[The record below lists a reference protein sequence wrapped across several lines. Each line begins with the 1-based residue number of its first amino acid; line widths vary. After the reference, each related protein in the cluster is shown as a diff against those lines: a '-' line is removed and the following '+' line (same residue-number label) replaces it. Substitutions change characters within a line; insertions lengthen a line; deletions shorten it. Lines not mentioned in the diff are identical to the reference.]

1 MKDELNKGGLI
12 DKMAI
17 TDTDYSLTKKACY
30 YTYLA
35 MSSAFSLPPILFI
48 TFHEMY
54 SIPYTLL
61 GTLVLVNF
69 LTQLSIDLVFS
80 FFSRYFNIKLT
91 VRIMPLISSFGMFI
105 YAAVPLFFPA
115 YAYAGLITGTVIFS
129 VAAGLSEVLLS
140 PTIAALPSDDP
151 GRDMSRLHSLY
162 GWGVVTVVLVSTA
175 VLTVIGRENWMYL
188 TFFWALLPIVSSVL
202 FSISPFPKM
211 DITQDLAPDKTKRKN
226 LALTLC
232 VLCIFFGSA
241 SENVMTNWI
250 SAYLEKAVGLS
261 KTWCDLVGIALFAIL
276 LGTVRTIYAKK
287 GKNIYPVLLF
297 GMISSA
303 VCYVVAGLSPFPV
316 LSLAACV
323 LTGIFTSMLWPGT
336 LILIEELTPGPG
348 VAAYAL
354 LAAGGDFGASIAP
367 QLLGITVDSVSAG
380 EFAAKTGEA
389 LSLTAEQI
397 GMKTGI
403 LTAAVYPVLGTA
415 VVFLIGHYFGR
426 SISSKSKLT
435 GSADNSNAKNIN

>member
-1 MKDELNKGGLI
+1 M
-12 DKMAI
+12 DKKAK
-17 TDTDYSLTKKACY
+17 TDTDYSLTKKSCY

-35 MSSAFSLPPILFI
+35 MSSAFSLPPIMFV

-54 SIPYTLL
+54 GIPYTLL

-69 LTQLSIDLVFS
+69 ITQLSIDLVFS
-80 FFSRYFNIKLT
+80 FFSKYFNIKLT
-91 VRIMPLISSFGMFI
+91 VRIMPIISSVGMFI
-105 YAAVPLFFPA
+105 YAAVPLLFPDH
-115 YAYAGLITGTVIFS
+115 AYAGLITGTVIFS

-188 TFFWALLPIVSSVL
+188 TFFWALLPLVSSVL
-202 FSISPFPKM
+202 FSISPFPE
-211 DITQDLAPDKTKRKN
+211 IDLRQELSPDKTKKKN
-226 LALTLC
+226 LALALC

-241 SENVMTNWI
+241 AENVMTNWI

-287 GKNIYPVLLF
+287 GKDIFPVLFF
-297 GMISSA
+297 GMIA
-303 VCYVVAGLSPFPV
+303 AAICYIVAGLSPFPV

-354 LAAGGDFGASIAP
+354 LAAGGDFGASVAP
-367 QLLGITVDSVSAG
+367 QLLGITVDNVAAG
-380 EFAAKTGEA
+380 EWASRTGEA
-389 LSLTAEQI
+389 LSMTAEQI

-403 LTAAVYPVLGTA
+403 LTAAIYPVLGAA
-415 VVFLIGHYFGR
+415 VVFIIGRFFSR
-426 SISSKSKLT
+426 SIILKKHI
-435 GSADNSNAKNIN
+435 GK

>member
-1 MKDELNKGGLI
+1 M
-12 DKMAI
+12 DKKAT
-17 TDTDYSLTKKACY
+17 TDTDYSLTRKSCY

-35 MSSAFSLPPILFI
+35 MSSAFSLPPILFV

-54 SIPYTLL
+54 GIPYTLL

-69 LTQLSIDLVFS
+69 ITQLSIDLVFS
-80 FFSRYFNIKLT
+80 FFSKYFNIKLT
-91 VRIMPLISSFGMFI
+91 VRIMPIISSFGMFI
-105 YAAVPLFFPA
+105 YAAVPLLFPDH
-115 YAYAGLITGTVIFS
+115 AYAGLITGTVIFS

-188 TFFWALLPIVSSVL
+188 TFFWALLPLVSSVL
-202 FSISPFPKM
+202 FSISPFPEM
-211 DITQDLAPDKTKRKN
+211 DLRQEPSSDKTKKKN
-226 LALTLC
+226 LALALC

-241 SENVMTNWI
+241 AENVMTNWI

-287 GKNIYPVLLF
+287 GKDIFPVLFF
-297 GMISSA
+297 GMIA
-303 VCYVVAGLSPFPV
+303 AAICYIVAGLSPFPV

-354 LAAGGDFGASIAP
+354 LAAGGDFGASVAP
-367 QLLGITVDSVSAG
+367 QLLGITVDNVAAG
-380 EFAAKTGEA
+380 EWAARTGEA
-389 LSLTAEQI
+389 LSMTAEQI

-403 LTAAVYPVLGTA
+403 LTAAIYPILGAA
-415 VVFLIGHYFGR
+415 VVFIIGRFFSR
-426 SISSKSKLT
+426 SIALKKHI
-435 GSADNSNAKNIN
+435 GK

>member
-1 MKDELNKGGLI
+1 M
-12 DKMAI
+12 DKKAK
-17 TDTDYSLTKKACY
+17 TDTDYSLTKKSCY

-35 MSSAFSLPPILFI
+35 MSSAFSLPPIMFV

-54 SIPYTLL
+54 GIPYTLL

-69 LTQLSIDLVFS
+69 ITQLSIDLVFS
-80 FFSRYFNIKLT
+80 FFSKYFNIKLT
-91 VRIMPLISSFGMFI
+91 VRIMPIISSVGMFI
-105 YAAVPLFFPA
+105 YAAVPLLFPDH
-115 YAYAGLITGTVIFS
+115 AYAGLITGTVIFS

-188 TFFWALLPIVSSVL
+188 TFFWALLPLVSSVL
-202 FSISPFPKM
+202 FSISPFPE
-211 DITQDLAPDKTKRKN
+211 IDLRQELSPDKTKKKN
-226 LALTLC
+226 LALALC

-241 SENVMTNWI
+241 AENVMTNWI

-287 GKNIYPVLLF
+287 GKDIFPVLFF
-297 GMISSA
+297 GMIA
-303 VCYVVAGLSPFPV
+303 AAICYIVAGLSPFPV

-354 LAAGGDFGASIAP
+354 LAAGGDFGASVAP
-367 QLLGITVDSVSAG
+367 QLLGITVDNVAAG
-380 EFAAKTGEA
+380 EWASRTGEA
-389 LSLTAEQI
+389 LSMTAEQI

-403 LTAAVYPVLGTA
+403 LTAAIYPILGAA
-415 VVFLIGHYFGR
+415 VVFIIGRFFSR
-426 SISSKSKLT
+426 SIALKKHI
-435 GSADNSNAKNIN
+435 GK

>member
-1 MKDELNKGGLI
+1 M
-12 DKMAI
+12 DKKAK
-17 TDTDYSLTKKACY
+17 TDTDYSLTKKSCY

-35 MSSAFSLPPILFI
+35 MSSAFSLPPIMFV

-54 SIPYTLL
+54 GIPYTLL

-69 LTQLSIDLVFS
+69 ITQLSIDLVFS
-80 FFSRYFNIKLT
+80 FFSKYFNIKLT
-91 VRIMPLISSFGMFI
+91 VRIMPIISSVGMFI
-105 YAAVPLFFPA
+105 YAAVPLLFPDH
-115 YAYAGLITGTVIFS
+115 AYAGLITGTVIFS

-188 TFFWALLPIVSSVL
+188 TFFWALLPLVSSVL
-202 FSISPFPKM
+202 FSISPFPE
-211 DITQDLAPDKTKRKN
+211 IDLRQELSPDNTKKKN
-226 LALTLC
+226 LALALC

-241 SENVMTNWI
+241 AENVMTNWI

-287 GKNIYPVLLF
+287 GKDIFPVLFF
-297 GMISSA
+297 GMIA
-303 VCYVVAGLSPFPV
+303 AAICYIVAGLSPFPV

-354 LAAGGDFGASIAP
+354 LAAGGDFGASVAP
-367 QLLGITVDSVSAG
+367 QLLGITVDNVAAG
-380 EFAAKTGEA
+380 EWASRTGEA
-389 LSLTAEQI
+389 LSMTAEQI

-403 LTAAVYPVLGTA
+403 LTAAIYPVLGAA
-415 VVFLIGHYFGR
+415 VVFIIGRFFSR
-426 SISSKSKLT
+426 SIILKKHI
-435 GSADNSNAKNIN
+435 GK